1 MSSYEEP
8 HTTTSTYML
17 GRDMRSYKPD
27 DTSTYML
34 GRDMRSYKPDD
45 NQYIH
50 AW

>member
-1 MSSYEEP
+1 
-8 HTTTSTYML
+8 ML

>member
-1 MSSYEEP
+1 MIP
-8 HTTTSTYML
+8 STYML

-27 DTSTYML
+27 DTQYML